1 MLIPYWED
9 NCYNDAG
16 DKMKKKK
23 LILFDMDGTLIDWRQ
38 GIDKPTKQMFEAF
51 QKLREH
57 GFLVMIAS
65 GRLLPLIT
73 VPLRGFEYDGYL
85 LSDGAHVILN
95 GEEIIKEPLDHG
107 DVERTISLARSLTLE
122 YGLLFKDGA
131 YLQKDGVIAPFLK
144 KANFDMNKI
153 NYEKYDD
160 QVFKLYIHCQKKK
173 QNEIIEQFGCFNLA
187 FEDDYDLIEIR
198 NKYHSKASGLKAI
211 LTRLEIETENTYFF
225 GDGFNDV
232 EIFNMVGHSYVM
244 ENAAPELY
252 QYGTICQPVE
262 ADGAYLKVMEILAEE
277 NL

>member
-1 MLIPYWED
+1 
-9 NCYNDAG
+9 
-16 DKMKKKK
+16 MKKKK

-73 VPLRGFEYDGYL
+73 VPLRGFEFDGYL

-95 GEEIIKEPLDHG
+95 GEEIIKEPLDHD

-144 KANFDMNKI
+144 K
-153 NYEKYDD
+153 
-160 QVFKLYIHCQKKK
+160 LT
-173 QNEIIEQFGCFNLA
+173 
-187 FEDDYDLIEIR
+187 LI
-198 NKYHSKASGLKAI
+198 
-211 LTRLEIETENTYFF
+211 
-225 GDGFNDV
+225 
-232 EIFNMVGHSYVM
+232 
-244 ENAAPELY
+244 
-252 QYGTICQPVE
+252 
-262 ADGAYLKVMEILAEE
+262 
-277 NL
+277 

>member
-1 MLIPYWED
+1 
-9 NCYNDAG
+9 
-16 DKMKKKK
+16 MKKKK

-73 VPLRGFEYDGYL
+73 VPLRGFEFDGYL

-160 QVFKLYIHCQKKK
+160 QVFKLYIHCQKKNK
-173 QNEIIEQFGCFNLA
+173 MRLLNNLA
-187 FEDDYDLIEIR
+187 VLI
-198 NKYHSKASGLKAI
+198 
-211 LTRLEIETENTYFF
+211 
-225 GDGFNDV
+225 
-232 EIFNMVGHSYVM
+232 
-244 ENAAPELY
+244 
-252 QYGTICQPVE
+252 
-262 ADGAYLKVMEILAEE
+262 
-277 NL
+277 

>member
-1 MLIPYWED
+1 
-9 NCYNDAG
+9 
-16 DKMKKKK
+16 MKKKK

-73 VPLRGFEYDGYL
+73 VPLRGFEFDGYL

-144 KANFDMNKI
+144 LIMKNMMIRYLNYIFIVKRKNKMRLL
-153 NYEKYDD
+153 N
-160 QVFKLYIHCQKKK
+160 
-173 QNEIIEQFGCFNLA
+173 NLA
-187 FEDDYDLIEIR
+187 VLI
-198 NKYHSKASGLKAI
+198 
-211 LTRLEIETENTYFF
+211 
-225 GDGFNDV
+225 
-232 EIFNMVGHSYVM
+232 
-244 ENAAPELY
+244 
-252 QYGTICQPVE
+252 
-262 ADGAYLKVMEILAEE
+262 
-277 NL
+277 

>member
-1 MLIPYWED
+1 
-9 NCYNDAG
+9 
-16 DKMKKKK
+16 MKKKK

-38 GIDKPTKQMFEAF
+38 GIDKPTKQ
-51 QKLREH
+51 
-57 GFLVMIAS
+57 
-65 GRLLPLIT
+65 
-73 VPLRGFEYDGYL
+73 YL

-95 GEEIIKEPLDHG
+95 GEEIIKEPLDHD

-232 EIFNMVGHSYVM
+232 EIFNMVGHPYVM

>member
-1 MLIPYWED
+1 
-9 NCYNDAG
+9 
-16 DKMKKKK
+16 MKKKK

-73 VPLRGFEYDGYL
+73 VPLRGFEFDGYL

-232 EIFNMVGHSYVM
+232 EIFNMVGHPYVM
-244 ENAAPELY
+244 KNAAPELY